1 MKTLFQLSESTKADQ
16 HHVTAF
22 TRMNPPTTGHM
33 QLIDKV
39 HAVAKDHSADHSVVV
54 SHSQDPKKNPLS
66 SDQKKKHLKRFSS
79 ETNVVASSKEHPTIL
94 HHLSS
99 LHKAGVTHAHIVAGS
114 DRHDEMSKLTNAY
127 NGKKA
132 GHGYYKFKKIT
143 IHSAGE
149 RDPDAEGTS
158 GVSATKQRE
167 HAASGNF
174 KEFRKGVPSHVS
186 DSHTKDLMND
196 VRNGQKTKKNEGLE
210 MESLDNLFEKFMIE
224 DSESFSD
231 AELWNVVD
239 QTSFSD
245 LDPNENDSDFI
256 ETLVGESI
264 EEDLDESRV
273 LSILQRQR
281 AKMKFKQRQPRMKRM
296 RELKRKR
303 MATPQ
308 RLTYRARTSALMML
322 RKRIAGQKGLSY
334 HKLPPSQRYA
344 IDKAVQARYGKNLDK
359 LVGTLSKRTLPM
371 IRKKEMTR
379 LAKARG
385 QNVTMPAQSK
395 SLYQSYDVKED
406 PDYIST
412 NNDHLLTP
420 KVNMLLRL
428 GLVDQ
433 DEIEKYRRA
442 LKIGE
447 KALSSPE
454 LRSKILSML
463 DKILKMATDDPQT
476 FARIR
481 AMVVLKK
488 NPQNEEKNISKD
500 PLENDPL
507 EVDPLKINKMD
518 PTPEEGH
525 LTLRKKMIRQHE
537 SKTFAS
543 LREKMKDQYDPLAE
557 DKIAESLY
565 NKSVKYNVSID
576 AVVEVYE
583 DALKDSGNESVAFD
597 AVNSFLA
604 NQQEAVNEKDSVVM
618 DIPLLIRV
626 LELAR
631 EDLKSDMDLHKVVEK
646 LINIR
651 NKGILTMDDYD
662 YIAHIKEQVEQMDEV
677 QRSADVNRVKVRLPD
692 GRIVWRNDRRETGVQ
707 DEEVEQ
713 MDEAPLRAVSA
724 LVGYPKLNRKIATKG
739 TPGSED
745 ERNKAAAGLR
755 KDRSGLG
762 RRAYTGDQHY
772 DVRRE
777 EVDQIDEKH
786 LVNVT
791 ISDPNHTMVSKRK
804 ETMQRRASVTAKD
817 REHAIDTAIN
827 HYKKQ
832 GYKVHDH
839 QYVEKDFENTSPAPK
854 VSKTSLLQDVKEE
867 QIDEVASH
875 SELAALAHKAYIAAT
890 SQGNGVMANHYLQR
904 HKKHKAL
911 ASKENK
917 QGMKEDVDADSI
929 FEIEMYVPEIHEAR
943 GDHLLTIQG
952 GRGKGRKFMHKD
964 TSVDDHLSAMEFH
977 LKGYHVAKKSKLEA
991 TKNHHAKMY
1000 HKHKDQIEALGGV
1013 GNHLKESNAHKILA
1027 KKIQQM
1033 AIRKKMTD
1041 DALARHNAEQ
1051 EKAEKEKKQGVAET
1065 NVSKYADLGATND
1078 TTHFIKN
1085 TTTGKI
1091 VSPHRGRQDAED
1103 ALDANMRD
1111 SDDEFKIV
1119 RARKKQ
1125 GVTEA
1130 KADPLG
1136 SWISHKEFTDP
1147 KIFKTREGAKAHAEK
1162 TGGTVNSSEGYHKLR
1177 KEKAVSEEGGAGEF
1191 GTPEL
1196 TKNYARETPGQCQ
1209 EILNMNT
1216 ADMGDVIKDFK
1227 KSDAPQFKG
1236 KSVEKR
1242 RQMAIAAK
1250 LSSQDKE

>member
-1 MKTLFQLSESTKADQ
+1 MKTLFQLSEATKADQ

-39 HAVAKDHSADHSVVV
+39 HAVAKDHGADHSVVV
-54 SHSQDPKKNPLS
+54 SHSQDAKKNPLS

-158 GVSATKQRE
+158 GISATKQRE

-196 VRNGQKTKKNEGLE
+196 VKNGQKTKKNEESE
-210 MESLDNLFEKFMIE
+210 MESLDNLFEEFMIE

-395 SLYQSYDVKED
+395 SLYQSYDVRED
-406 PDYIST
+406 SDYIST

-476 FARIR
+476 FARMR

-543 LREKMKDQYDPLAE
+543 LREKIKDQYDPLAE

-583 DALKDSGNESVAFD
+583 DALKDSGNENVAFD

-604 NQQEAVNEKDSVVM
+604 NRELDEVQRAADMKRIKVRLPDGRTVYRNERREDSVQDEEVEQMEEAVDKKDSVVM

-662 YIAHIKEQVEQMDEV
+662 YIAHIKEQVELMDE
-677 QRSADVNRVKVRLPD
+677 SHFKIGDKVKFKTSGMKGEVVKLDKED
-692 GRIVWRNDRRETGVQ
+692 G
-707 DEEVEQ
+707 
-713 MDEAPLRAVSA
+713 A
-724 LVGYPKLNRKIATKG
+724 
-739 TPGSED
+739 ED
-745 ERNKAAAGLR
+745 EKYYTIKGEDGKMR
-755 KDRSGLG
+755 KMAPKDMIKE
-762 RRAYTGDQHY
+762 T
-772 DVRRE
+772 E
-777 EVDQIDEKH
+777 QIDEKH

-817 REHAIDTAIN
+817 REHAIDIAIR

-839 QYVEKDFENTSPAPK
+839 QYV
-854 VSKTSLLQDVKEE
+854 KEE
-867 QIDEVASH
+867 
-875 SELAALAHKAYIAAT
+875 
-890 SQGNGVMANHYLQR
+890 
-904 HKKHKAL
+904 
-911 ASKENK
+911 
-917 QGMKEDVDADSI
+917 VDADSI
-929 FEIEMYVPEIHEAR
+929 FEIEMYVSEIHEAR
-943 GDHLLTIQG
+943 GDHLLTIEG

-964 TSVDDHLSAMEFH
+964 TSTDDHLSAMEFH
-977 LKGYHVAKKSKLEA
+977 LKAYHVAKKSKLEA

-1051 EKAEKEKKQGVAET
+1051 EKAEKEKKQGVTEAST
-1065 NVSKYADLGATND
+1065 PYWKKLS
-1078 TTHFIKN
+1078 FIK
-1085 TTTGKI
+1085 KM
-1091 VSPHRGRQDAED
+1091 SQMAKQERRE
-1103 ALDANMRD
+1103 R
-1111 SDDEFKIV
+1111 E
-1119 RARKKQ
+1119 KK
-1125 GVTEA
+1125 E
-1130 KADPLG
+1130 
-1136 SWISHKEFTDP
+1136 
-1147 KIFKTREGAKAHAEK
+1147 AEK
-1162 TGGTVNSSEGYHKLR
+1162 KPVK
-1177 KEKAVSEEGGAGEF
+1177 EEGGAGEF

-1196 TKNYARETPGQCQ
+1196 TKKYAKNTPGQCQ

>member
-1 MKTLFQLSESTKADQ
+1 MKTLFQLSEATKADQ

-39 HAVAKDHSADHSVVV
+39 HAVAKEHGADHSVVV

-66 SDQKKKHLKRFSS
+66 SDQKKKHLKRFSP
-79 ETNVVASSKEHPTIL
+79 ETNVIASSKEHPTVL
-94 HHLSS
+94 HHLAE
-99 LHKAGVTHAHIVAGS
+99 LHKAGVTHLHLVAGS
-114 DRHDEMSKLTNAY
+114 DRHDEMHKLTNAY
-127 NGKKA
+127 NGKKS
-132 GHGYYKFKKIT
+132 GHGYYKFKKIS

-186 DSHTKDLMND
+186 DEHTKDLMND
-196 VRNGQKTKKNEGLE
+196 VKNGQKTKKNEESE
-210 MESLDNLFEKFMIE
+210 MESLDNLFEEFMIE

-231 AELWNVVD
+231 ADLWNVVD

-344 IDKAVQARYGKNLDK
+344 IDKAVHARYGKNLDK

-371 IRKKEMTR
+371 IRKKEMAR

-385 QNVTMPAQSK
+385 QKTSSIIGQQVMT
-395 SLYQSYDVKED
+395 QSYDVRED
-406 PDYIST
+406 SDYIST
-412 NNDHLLTP
+412 NKDHLLTP

-433 DEIEKYRRA
+433 DEIERYRRA

-454 LRSKILSML
+454 LRGKILSML
-463 DKILKMATDDPQT
+463 DKTLKLATDDPET

-481 AMVVLKK
+481 AMVVLKR
-488 NPQNEEKNISKD
+488 NSQNEQNSLEVNPLEID
-500 PLENDPL
+500 PLEID
-507 EVDPLKINKMD
+507 KMD
-518 PTPEEGH
+518 PTPDEGHSRH

-543 LREKMKDQYDPLAE
+543 LREKIKGQYDPLAE

-576 AVVEVYE
+576 TVVEVYE
-583 DALKDSGNESVAFD
+583 DALRDSGNENVAFD

-604 NQQEAVNEKDSVVM
+604 N
-618 DIPLLIRV
+618 R
-626 LELAR
+626 EL
-631 EDLKSDMDLHKVVEK
+631 
-646 LINIR
+646 
-651 NKGILTMDDYD
+651 
-662 YIAHIKEQVEQMDEV
+662 DEV

-692 GRIVWRNDRRETGVQ
+692 GRTVWRNDRREVSVQ
-707 DEEVEQ
+707 DEEVVESHFKIGDKIKFKTSG
-713 MDEAPLRAVSA
+713 MKGEV
-724 LVGYPKLNRKIATKG
+724 VKLDKEDGA
-739 TPGSED
+739 ED
-745 ERNKAAAGLR
+745 EKYYTIKGEDGKMQKMAP
-755 KDRSGLG
+755 KDMIKE
-762 RRAYTGDQHY
+762 T
-772 DVRRE
+772 E
-777 EVDQIDEKH
+777 QIDEKH

-817 REHAIDTAIN
+817 REHAIDIAIN

-839 QYVEKDFENTSPAPK
+839 QYIEKKEKDFENTSPAPK
-854 VSKTSLLQDVKEE
+854 VSKTSLYRDVKEE
-867 QIDEVASH
+867 
-875 SELAALAHKAYIAAT
+875 
-890 SQGNGVMANHYLQR
+890 
-904 HKKHKAL
+904 
-911 ASKENK
+911 
-917 QGMKEDVDADSI
+917 VDADSI

-952 GRGKGRKFMHKD
+952 GRGKGRKFAHKD
-964 TSVDDHLSAMEFH
+964 TSTDDHLSAMEFH
-977 LKGYHVAKKSKLEA
+977 LKGYHDSKKSKLEA

-1013 GNHLKESNAHKILA
+1013 GNHLKESRGHKILA
-1027 KKIQQM
+1027 QKIQQI
-1033 AIRKKMTD
+1033 AVRKRI
-1041 DALARHNAEQ
+1041 DADTLARHNAEQ
-1051 EKAEKEKKQGVAET
+1051 EKAEKEKKQGVAEGFPHDVDHMPGKTVKHQNT
-1065 NVSKYADLGATND
+1065 NCTTCHGRKSMYKLGSKLFADNKPGAEKVKCPTC
-1078 TTHFIKN
+1078 KG
-1085 TTTGKI
+1085 TG
-1091 VSPHRGRQDAED
+1091 D
-1103 ALDANMRD
+1103 
-1111 SDDEFKIV
+1111 
-1119 RARKKQ
+1119 KQ

-1177 KEKAVSEEGGAGEF
+1177 KEKKQGVTEASTPYWKKLSFIKKMSQMAKQERREREKKEAEKKPVKEEGGAGEF

-1196 TKNYARETPGQCQ
+1196 TKKYAKDTPGQCQ

-1216 ADMGDVIKDFK
+1216 SDMGDVIKDFK

-1236 KSVEKR
+1236 KSIEKR

-1250 LSSQDKE
+1250 LSSQDKEQ

>member
-1 MKTLFQLSESTKADQ
+1 MKTLSQLSEETKSDQ

-39 HAVAKDHSADHSVVV
+39 HAVAKEHGADHSVVV
-54 SHSQDPKKNPLS
+54 SHSQDAKKNPLS

-132 GHGYYKFKKIT
+132 GHGYYKFKKIS

-158 GVSATKQRE
+158 GISATKQRE
-167 HAASGNF
+167 HASAGNF
-174 KEFRKGVPSHVS
+174 KEFRKGVPDHVS
-186 DSHTKDLMND
+186 DAHAKDLMND
-196 VRNGQKTKKNEGLE
+196 VKNGQKTKKNEGLE
-210 MESLDNLFEKFMIE
+210 IESLDNLFEEFMIE
-224 DSESFSD
+224 DSQSFSD
-231 AELWNVVD
+231 AELWNVINGMH
-239 QTSFSD
+239 SHE
-245 LDPNENDSDFI
+245 LDPNENDVEFVDI
-256 ETLVGESI
+256 LMGESY
-264 EEDLDESRV
+264 EEEIDESRV
-273 LSILQRQR
+273 LSIAQRQR
-281 AKMKFKQRQPRMKRM
+281 VRMKFKSRQPRLKRM
-296 RELKRKR
+296 REIKRKR

-308 RLTYRARTSALMML
+308 RLQYRARTSALMML
-322 RKRIAGQKGLSY
+322 RKRIAGAKGLAY
-334 HKLPPSQRYA
+334 HKLSPSQRYT
-344 IDKAVQARYGKNLDK
+344 IDKAVQQRFGKNLDK
-359 LVGTLSKRTLPM
+359 LVGTISKRTLPM
-371 IRKKEMTR
+371 IRKKEMAR

-385 QNVTMPAQSK
+385 QKTSSIIGPQTMT
-395 SLYQSYDVKED
+395 QSYDVSEA

-463 DKILKMATDDPQT
+463 DRILKMATDDPQT

-488 NPQNEEKNISKD
+488 NSQNEQNSLEVNPLEID
-500 PLENDPL
+500 PLQID
-507 EVDPLKINKMD
+507 KMD
-518 PTPEEGH
+518 PTPDEDHSHH
-525 LTLRKKMIRQHE
+525 LTLRKKMVRQHE
-537 SKTFAS
+537 AVDPATAAQKAQNIQKAAALRRQKIQQSQKQKAFAEKQR
-543 LREKMKDQYDPLAE
+543 REKEQFNASTGKPQKKFSSAKTKTSGVSARGGIAAAAAFGGDKEMTAAVGNALYKGYKKLTSEYDPLAE
-557 DKIAESLY
+557 DKIVESLY
-565 NKSVKYNVSID
+565 KKSMKYNISID
-576 AVVEVYE
+576 TVVEVYE
-583 DALKDSGNESVAFD
+583 AALKDSGNENVAFD

-604 NQQEAVNEKDSVVM
+604 N
-618 DIPLLIRV
+618 
-626 LELAR
+626 LEL
-631 EDLKSDMDLHKVVEK
+631 
-646 LINIR
+646 
-651 NKGILTMDDYD
+651 
-662 YIAHIKEQVEQMDEV
+662 
-677 QRSADVNRVKVRLPD
+677 
-692 GRIVWRNDRRETGVQ
+692 
-707 DEEVEQ
+707 
-713 MDEAPLRAVSA
+713 DEAPLRAVSA
-724 LVGYPKLNRKIATKG
+724 LVGYPKLNRKIASKG

-777 EVDQIDEKH
+777 EVDKKDSVMIKETEQIDEKH

-804 ETMQRRASVTAKD
+804 ETIQRRASVTAKD
-817 REHAIDTAIN
+817 REHAIDIAIN

-839 QYVEKDFENTSPAPK
+839 QYIEKKEKDFENTSPAPK
-854 VSKTSLLQDVKEE
+854 VSKTSLYRDVKEE
-867 QIDEVASH
+867 
-875 SELAALAHKAYIAAT
+875 
-890 SQGNGVMANHYLQR
+890 
-904 HKKHKAL
+904 
-911 ASKENK
+911 
-917 QGMKEDVDADSI
+917 VDADSI

-952 GRGKGRKFMHKD
+952 GRGKGRKFAHKD

-977 LKGYHVAKKSKLEA
+977 LKGYHDSKKSKLEA

-1013 GNHLKESNAHKILA
+1013 GNHLKESRGHKILA
-1027 KKIQQM
+1027 QKIQQI
-1033 AIRKKMTD
+1033 AVRKRID
-1041 DALARHNAEQ
+1041 ADALARHNAEQ
-1051 EKAEKEKKQGVAET
+1051 EKAEKE
-1065 NVSKYADLGATND
+1065 
-1078 TTHFIKN
+1078 
-1085 TTTGKI
+1085 
-1091 VSPHRGRQDAED
+1091 
-1103 ALDANMRD
+1103 
-1111 SDDEFKIV
+1111 
-1119 RARKKQ
+1119 KKQ

-1136 SWISHKEFTDP
+1136 SWISHKEFTNP
-1147 KIFKTREGAKAHAEK
+1147 KIFKTREGAKAHAAK

-1196 TKNYARETPGQCQ
+1196 TKKYAKDTPGQCQ

-1216 ADMGDVIKDFK
+1216 SDMGDVIKDFK

-1236 KSVEKR
+1236 KSIEKR

>member
-1 MKTLFQLSESTKADQ
+1 MKTLFQLSEAVEK

-39 HAVAKDHSADHSVVV
+39 HSVAKDHSADHSVVV

-94 HHLSS
+94 HHLSA
-99 LHKAGVTHAHIVAGS
+99 LHKAGVTHPHIVAGS

-158 GVSATKQRE
+158 GISATKQRE

-174 KEFRKGVPSHVS
+174 KEFSKGVPDHVS
-186 DSHTKDLMND
+186 DAHAKDLMND
-196 VRNGQKTKKNEGLE
+196 VKNGQKTKKNEESE
-210 MESLDNLFEKFMIE
+210 MESLDNLFEQFMIE
-224 DSESFSD
+224 DSQSFSD
-231 AELWNVVD
+231 EEIWNVV
-239 QTSFSD
+239 SGMHSHE
-245 LDPNENDSDFI
+245 LDPNENDVEFI
-256 ETLVGESI
+256 DILMGESY
-264 EEDLDESRV
+264 EEDIDESRV
-273 LSILQRQR
+273 LSIAQRQR
-281 AKMKFKQRQPRMKRM
+281 ARMKFKSRQPRLKRM
-296 RELKRKR
+296 REIKRKR

-308 RLTYRARTSALMML
+308 RLQYRARTSALMML
-322 RKRIAGQKGLSY
+322 RKRIAGAKGLAY
-334 HKLPPSQRYA
+334 HTLSPSQRYT
-344 IDKAVQARYGKNLDK
+344 IDKAVQQRFGKNLDK
-359 LVGTLSKRTLPM
+359 LVGTISKRTLPM
-371 IRKKEMTR
+371 IRKKEMAR

-385 QNVTMPAQSK
+385 QKTSSIIGPQTMT
-395 SLYQSYDVKED
+395 QSYDVSEA

-433 DEIEKYRRA
+433 DEIERYRRA

-463 DKILKMATDDPQT
+463 DKTLKLATDDPQT

-481 AMVVLKK
+481 AMVVLRK
-488 NPQNEEKNISKD
+488 NSQNEQNSLEVNPLEMD
-500 PLENDPL
+500 PLQID
-507 EVDPLKINKMD
+507 KMD
-518 PTPEEGH
+518 ATPDQGHSQH

-537 SKTFAS
+537 AVNPAAAAQKAQNAQKTAALRQQKIQRS
-543 LREKMKDQYDPLAE
+543 LKQKAFTEKQRREKEQFNASTGKPQKKFSSMRTKTSTKSSGVSALRGIAAAAAFGGDKEMVGAVGNALYRGYKKLTSEYDPLAE
-557 DKIAESLY
+557 DKIVESLY
-565 NKSVKYNVSID
+565 KKSMKYNVSID
-576 AVVEVYE
+576 TVVEVYE
-583 DALKDSGNESVAFD
+583 AALKDSGNENVAFD

-604 NQQEAVNEKDSVVM
+604 N
-618 DIPLLIRV
+618 R
-626 LELAR
+626 EL
-631 EDLKSDMDLHKVVEK
+631 
-646 LINIR
+646 
-651 NKGILTMDDYD
+651 
-662 YIAHIKEQVEQMDEV
+662 DEV

-692 GRIVWRNDRRETGVQ
+692 GRTVWRNDRRETGVQ
-707 DEEVEQ
+707 DEEVAESHFKIGDKIEFKTSGMKGEVVKLDKEDGAAGEKYYTIKGEDGKMRKMAPQ
-713 MDEAPLRAVSA
+713 DMMKEAAMRTVTA
-724 LVGYPKLNRKIATKG
+724 LNNNPKMYKFISPKG
-739 TPGSED
+739 TPDSEP

-755 KDRSGLG
+755 KDR
-762 RRAYTGDQHY
+762 RRAPTGTQHY

-777 EVDQIDEKH
+777 EVD
-786 LVNVT
+786 T
-791 ISDPNHTMVSKRK
+791 
-804 ETMQRRASVTAKD
+804 
-817 REHAIDTAIN
+817 
-827 HYKKQ
+827 
-832 GYKVHDH
+832 
-839 QYVEKDFENTSPAPK
+839 
-854 VSKTSLLQDVKEE
+854 
-867 QIDEVASH
+867 
-875 SELAALAHKAYIAAT
+875 
-890 SQGNGVMANHYLQR
+890 
-904 HKKHKAL
+904 
-911 ASKENK
+911 
-917 QGMKEDVDADSI
+917 DSI

-964 TSVDDHLSAMEFH
+964 TSTDDHLSAMEFH
-977 LKGYHVAKKSKLEA
+977 LKAYHDSKKSKLEA

-1000 HKHKDQIEALGGV
+1000 HKHKDQYEALGEK

-1027 KKIQQM
+1027 QKIQQM
-1033 AIRKKMTD
+1033 ANRKKMTD

-1051 EKAEKEKKQGVAET
+1051 EKAEKEKKQGVTEAST
-1065 NVSKYADLGATND
+1065 PYWKKLS
-1078 TTHFIKN
+1078 FIK
-1085 TTTGKI
+1085 KM
-1091 VSPHRGRQDAED
+1091 SQMAKQERRE
-1103 ALDANMRD
+1103 R
-1111 SDDEFKIV
+1111 E
-1119 RARKKQ
+1119 KK
-1125 GVTEA
+1125 E
-1130 KADPLG
+1130 
-1136 SWISHKEFTDP
+1136 
-1147 KIFKTREGAKAHAEK
+1147 AEK
-1162 TGGTVNSSEGYHKLR
+1162 KPV
-1177 KEKAVSEEGGAGEF
+1177 KEDGGAGEF

-1196 TKNYARETPGQCQ
+1196 TKKYAKDTPGQCQ

-1236 KSVEKR
+1236 KSIEKR

>member
-1 MKTLFQLSESTKADQ
+1 MKTLFQLSEAVEK

-39 HAVAKDHSADHSVVV
+39 HSVAKDHSAGHSVVV

-114 DRHDEMSKLTNAY
+114 DRHEEFHKLINKY
-127 NGKKA
+127 NGKEA

-143 IHSAGE
+143 IHSSGE

-186 DSHTKDLMND
+186 DEHTKDLMND
-196 VRNGQKTKKNEGLE
+196 VKNGQKTKKNEELE
-210 MESLDNLFEKFMIE
+210 MESLDNLFEEFMIE

-344 IDKAVQARYGKNLDK
+344 IDKAVHARYGKNLDK

-371 IRKKEMTR
+371 IRKKEMAR

-412 NNDHLLTP
+412 NKDHLLTP

-433 DEIEKYRRA
+433 DEIERYRRA

-454 LRSKILSML
+454 LRGKILSML
-463 DKILKMATDDPQT
+463 DKTLKLATDDPQT

-488 NPQNEEKNISKD
+488 NAQNEQNSLEVNPLEID
-500 PLENDPL
+500 PLEID
-507 EVDPLKINKMD
+507 KMD
-518 PTPEEGH
+518 PTPDEGHSHH

-543 LREKMKDQYDPLAE
+543 LREKIKGQYDPLAE
-557 DKIAESLY
+557 DKIVESLY
-565 NKSVKYNVSID
+565 KKSMKYNISID
-576 AVVEVYE
+576 TVVEVYE
-583 DALKDSGNESVAFD
+583 AALKDSGNENVAFD

-604 NQQEAVNEKDSVVM
+604 N
-618 DIPLLIRV
+618 
-626 LELAR
+626 LELDESHFKTGDKVKCKTSGMR
-631 EDLKSDMDLHKVVEK
+631 GEVVKLDKEDGAEDEKYYTIKGEDGKMRKMAPKDM
-646 LINIR
+646 
-651 NKGILTMDDYD
+651 
-662 YIAHIKEQVEQMDEV
+662 IKETE
-677 QRSADVNRVKVRLPD
+677 
-692 GRIVWRNDRRETGVQ
+692 
-707 DEEVEQ
+707 
-713 MDEAPLRAVSA
+713 
-724 LVGYPKLNRKIATKG
+724 
-739 TPGSED
+739 
-745 ERNKAAAGLR
+745 
-755 KDRSGLG
+755 
-762 RRAYTGDQHY
+762 
-772 DVRRE
+772 
-777 EVDQIDEKH
+777 QIDEKH

-804 ETMQRRASVTAKD
+804 ETIQRRASVTAKD

-854 VSKTSLLQDVKEE
+854 VSKTSLYRDVKEE
-867 QIDEVASH
+867 VEQMDEAPLRAVS
-875 SELAALAHKAYIAAT
+875 ALVGYPKLNRKI
-890 SQGNGVMANHYLQR
+890 
-904 HKKHKAL
+904 
-911 ASKENK
+911 ASKGTPGSEDERNK
-917 QGMKEDVDADSI
+917 AAAGLRKDRSGLGRRAYTGDQHYDVRREEVDADSI
-929 FEIEMYVPEIHEAR
+929 FEIEMYVPEIQEAR

-952 GRGKGRKFMHKD
+952 GRGKGRKFAHKD

-977 LKGYHVAKKSKLEA
+977 LKGYHDSKKSKLEA

-1013 GNHLKESNAHKILA
+1013 GNHLKESRGHKILA
-1027 KKIQQM
+1027 QKIQQI
-1033 AIRKKMTD
+1033 AIRKKIA
-1041 DALARHNAEQ
+1041 DAAIARHNAEQ
-1051 EKAEKEKKQGVAET
+1051 EKAEKEKKQGVAEAS
-1065 NVSKYADLGATND
+1065 NDYFKRRQRERDLDSGKPVKPEPKNPQND
-1078 TTHFIKN
+1078 YFA
-1085 TTTGKI
+1085 
-1091 VSPHRGRQDAED
+1091 R
-1103 ALDANMRD
+1103 
-1111 SDDEFKIV
+1111 
-1119 RARKKQ
+1119 RKK
-1125 GVTEA
+1125 
-1130 KADPLG
+1130 
-1136 SWISHKEFTDP
+1136 
-1147 KIFKTREGAKAHAEK
+1147 EK
-1162 TGGTVNSSEGYHKLR
+1162 K
-1177 KEKAVSEEGGAGEF
+1177 KAVSEEGGAGEF
-1191 GTPEL
+1191 GTAEL
-1196 TKNYARETPGQCQ
+1196 TKNYARVTPGQCQ

>member
-1 MKTLFQLSESTKADQ
+1 MKTLFQLSEAVEK

-39 HAVAKDHSADHSVVV
+39 HSVAKENSADHSVVV

-66 SDQKKKHLKRFSS
+66 SDQKKKHLKRFSP

-158 GVSATKQRE
+158 GISATKQRE

-186 DSHTKDLMND
+186 DEHTKDLMND
-196 VRNGQKTKKNEGLE
+196 VKNGQKTKKNEESE
-210 MESLDNLFEKFMIE
+210 MQSLDNLFEEFMIE
-224 DSESFSD
+224 DSQSFSD
-231 AELWNVVD
+231 EEIWNVV
-239 QTSFSD
+239 SGMHSHE
-245 LDPNENDSDFI
+245 LDPNENDVEFVDI
-256 ETLVGESI
+256 LMGESY
-264 EEDLDESRV
+264 EEDIDESRV
-273 LSILQRQR
+273 LSIAQRQR
-281 AKMKFKQRQPRMKRM
+281 AKMKFKSRQPRLKRM
-296 RELKRKR
+296 REIKRKR

-308 RLTYRARTSALMML
+308 RLQYRARTSALMML
-322 RKRIAGQKGLSY
+322 RKRIAGAKGLAY
-334 HKLPPSQRYA
+334 HTLSPSQRYS
-344 IDKAVQARYGKNLDK
+344 IDKAVQQRFGKNLDK
-359 LVGTLSKRTLPM
+359 LVGTISKRTLPM
-371 IRKKEMTR
+371 IRKKEMAR

-385 QNVTMPAQSK
+385 QKTSSIIGPQTMT
-395 SLYQSYDVKED
+395 QSYDVSEA

-433 DEIEKYRRA
+433 DEIERYRRA

-454 LRSKILSML
+454 LRGKILSML
-463 DKILKMATDDPQT
+463 DKTLKLATDDPQT

-488 NPQNEEKNISKD
+488 NSQNEQNSLEVN
-500 PLENDPL
+500 PLEI
-507 EVDPLKINKMD
+507 DPLKIDKTD
-518 PTPEEGH
+518 PTPDEGH
-525 LTLRKKMIRQHE
+525 SNHLNLRKKMVRQHE
-537 SKTFAS
+537 AVNPAAAAQKAQKTQKAAALRQQRIQQSQKQKAFTEKQR
-543 LREKMKDQYDPLAE
+543 REKEQFNASSGKPQKKFSSMKTKTSGVSSLGGIAAAAAFGGDKEMTAAVGNAVHKGYGWLKKKLTSEYDPLAE
-557 DKIAESLY
+557 DKIVESLY
-565 NKSVKYNVSID
+565 KKSMKYNISID
-576 AVVEVYE
+576 TVVEVYE
-583 DALKDSGNESVAFD
+583 AALKDSGNENVAFD

-604 NQQEAVNEKDSVVM
+604 NQQEAVDKKDSVMM

-631 EDLKSDMDLHKVVEK
+631 EDLKTDMDLHKVVEK
-646 LINIR
+646 LINMR
-651 NKGILTMDDYD
+651 TKGILTMDDYD
-662 YIAHIKEQVEQMDEV
+662 YIAHIKEQVERMDELSV
-677 QRSADVNRVKVRLPD
+677 HKMLRYTDASNKNREVLNKKWDTGTATEREKNKVLSHEKGAD
-692 GRIVWRNDRRETGVQ
+692 
-707 DEEVEQ
+707 
-713 MDEAPLRAVSA
+713 
-724 LVGYPKLNRKIATKG
+724 
-739 TPGSED
+739 
-745 ERNKAAAGLR
+745 
-755 KDRSGLG
+755 
-762 RRAYTGDQHY
+762 
-772 DVRRE
+772 
-777 EVDQIDEKH
+777 
-786 LVNVT
+786 
-791 ISDPNHTMVSKRK
+791 
-804 ETMQRRASVTAKD
+804 RASTRIKAKTGKYPNEIGKLS
-817 REHAIDTAIN
+817 RMKYAIT
-827 HYKKQ
+827 
-832 GYKVHDH
+832 
-839 QYVEKDFENTSPAPK
+839 
-854 VSKTSLLQDVKEE
+854 
-867 QIDEVASH
+867 
-875 SELAALAHKAYIAAT
+875 
-890 SQGNGVMANHYLQR
+890 
-904 HKKHKAL
+904 
-911 ASKENK
+911 
-917 QGMKEDVDADSI
+917 KEDVDADSI

-977 LKGYHVAKKSKLEA
+977 LKGYHAAKKDKLDA
-991 TKNHHAKMY
+991 TKNHHAKLY

-1027 KKIQQM
+1027 QKIQQM
-1033 AIRKKMTD
+1033 ANRKKMTD

-1051 EKAEKEKKQGVAET
+1051 KKAEKEK
-1065 NVSKYADLGATND
+1065 S
-1078 TTHFIKN
+1078 
-1085 TTTGKI
+1085 
-1091 VSPHRGRQDAED
+1091 
-1103 ALDANMRD
+1103 
-1111 SDDEFKIV
+1111 
-1119 RARKKQ
+1119 
-1125 GVTEA
+1125 
-1130 KADPLG
+1130 
-1136 SWISHKEFTDP
+1136 
-1147 KIFKTREGAKAHAEK
+1147 
-1162 TGGTVNSSEGYHKLR
+1162 
-1177 KEKAVSEEGGAGEF
+1177 VSEEGGAGEF
-1191 GTPEL
+1191 GTSEL
-1196 TKNYARETPGQCQ
+1196 TKKYAKDTPGQCQ

>member
-1 MKTLFQLSESTKADQ
+1 MKTLFQLSEATKADQ

-39 HAVAKDHSADHSVVV
+39 HSVAKEHGADHSVVV
-54 SHSQDPKKNPLS
+54 SHSHDAKKNPLS

-114 DRHDEMSKLTNAY
+114 DRHDEMHKLTNAY

-149 RDPDAEGTS
+149 RDPDAEDTS

-186 DSHTKDLMND
+186 DEHTKDLMND
-196 VRNGQKTKKNEGLE
+196 VKNGQKTKKNEESE
-210 MESLDNLFEKFMIE
+210 MESLDNLFEEFMIE

-322 RKRIAGQKGLSY
+322 RKRIAGQKGLTY

-344 IDKAVQARYGKNLDK
+344 IDKAVHARYGKNLDK

-371 IRKKEMTR
+371 IRKKEMAR

-385 QNVTMPAQSK
+385 QKTSSIIGQQVMT
-395 SLYQSYDVKED
+395 QSYDVRED
-406 PDYIST
+406 SDYIST
-412 NNDHLLTP
+412 NKDHLLTP

-433 DEIEKYRRA
+433 DEIERYRRA

-454 LRSKILSML
+454 LRGKILSML
-463 DKILKMATDDPQT
+463 DKTLKLATDDPQT

-481 AMVVLKK
+481 AMVVLKR
-488 NPQNEEKNISKD
+488 NSQNEQNSLEVNPLEID
-500 PLENDPL
+500 PLEID
-507 EVDPLKINKMD
+507 KMD
-518 PTPEEGH
+518 PTPDEDHSHH
-525 LTLRKKMIRQHE
+525 LTLRKKIIRQHE

-543 LREKMKDQYDPLAE
+543 LREKPKDQYDPLAE

-576 AVVEVYE
+576 TVVEVYE
-583 DALKDSGNESVAFD
+583 AALKDSGNENVAFD

-604 NQQEAVNEKDSVVM
+604 N
-618 DIPLLIRV
+618 R
-626 LELAR
+626 EL
-631 EDLKSDMDLHKVVEK
+631 
-646 LINIR
+646 
-651 NKGILTMDDYD
+651 
-662 YIAHIKEQVEQMDEV
+662 DE
-677 QRSADVNRVKVRLPD
+677 
-692 GRIVWRNDRRETGVQ
+692 
-707 DEEVEQ
+707 
-713 MDEAPLRAVSA
+713 
-724 LVGYPKLNRKIATKG
+724 
-739 TPGSED
+739 
-745 ERNKAAAGLR
+745 
-755 KDRSGLG
+755 
-762 RRAYTGDQHY
+762 
-772 DVRRE
+772 VRRE
-777 EVDQIDEKH
+777 DID
-786 LVNVT
+786 
-791 ISDPNHTMVSKRK
+791 
-804 ETMQRRASVTAKD
+804 
-817 REHAIDTAIN
+817 
-827 HYKKQ
+827 
-832 GYKVHDH
+832 
-839 QYVEKDFENTSPAPK
+839 
-854 VSKTSLLQDVKEE
+854 
-867 QIDEVASH
+867 
-875 SELAALAHKAYIAAT
+875 
-890 SQGNGVMANHYLQR
+890 AN
-904 HKKHKAL
+904 
-911 ASKENK
+911 
-917 QGMKEDVDADSI
+917 SI

-952 GRGKGRKFMHKD
+952 GRGKGRKFAHKD

-977 LKGYHVAKKSKLEA
+977 LKGYHDSKKSKLEA

-1013 GNHLKESNAHKILA
+1013 GNHLKESRGHKILA
-1027 KKIQQM
+1027 QKIQQI

-1041 DALARHNAEQ
+1041 DALARHNAEK
-1051 EKAEKEKKQGVAET
+1051 EKAEKEKKQGVVEGFPYD
-1065 NVSKYADLGATND
+1065 VDHMPGATKKHVNTNC
-1078 TTHFIKN
+1078 TTCHGRKGMYKLDGKLFADNKVGAERVKCP
-1085 TTTGKI
+1085 TCKGTGDKQGVEEASDRMQRYGQQI
-1091 VSPHRGRQDAED
+1091 LKRARAARDAE
-1103 ALDANMRD
+1103 ANKEKPQTSTDTSSTSTRD
-1111 SDDEFKIV
+1111 LLQQL
-1119 RARKKQ
+1119 RRPNTKKKRVSEEGGA

-1177 KEKAVSEEGGAGEF
+1177 KEKKQGVTEASTPYWKKLSFIKKMSQMAKQERREREKKEAEKKPVKEEGGAGEF

-1196 TKNYARETPGQCQ
+1196 TKKYAKDTPGQCQ

-1216 ADMGDVIKDFK
+1216 SDMGDVIKDFK

-1236 KSVEKR
+1236 KSIEKR

-1250 LSSQDKE
+1250 LSSQDKEQ

>member
-1 MKTLFQLSESTKADQ
+1 MKTLFQLSEATKADQ

-39 HAVAKDHSADHSVVV
+39 HAVAKDHGADHSVVV

-79 ETNVVASSKEHPTIL
+79 ETNVIASSKEHPTIL

-174 KEFRKGVPSHVS
+174 KEFRKGVPAHVS
-186 DSHTKDLMND
+186 DEHTKDLMND
-196 VRNGQKTKKNEGLE
+196 VKNGQKTKKNEESE
-210 MESLDNLFEKFMIE
+210 MESLDNLFEEFMIE
-224 DSESFSD
+224 DSQSFSD
-231 AELWNVVD
+231 EEMWNVVNGMH
-239 QTSFSD
+239 SHE
-245 LDPNENDSDFI
+245 LDPNENDVEFVDI
-256 ETLVGESI
+256 LMGESY
-264 EEDLDESRV
+264 EEDIDESRV
-273 LSILQRQR
+273 LSIAQRQR
-281 AKMKFKQRQPRMKRM
+281 AKMKFKSRQPRLKRM
-296 RELKRKR
+296 REIKRKR

-308 RLTYRARTSALMML
+308 RLQYRARTSALMML
-322 RKRIAGQKGLSY
+322 RKRIAGAKGLAY
-334 HKLPPSQRYA
+334 HTLSPSQRYT
-344 IDKAVQARYGKNLDK
+344 IDKAVQQRFGKNLDK
-359 LVGTLSKRTLPM
+359 LVGTISKRTLPM
-371 IRKKEMTR
+371 IRKKEMAR

-385 QNVTMPAQSK
+385 QKTSSIIGPQTMT
-395 SLYQSYDVKED
+395 QSYDVSEA

-433 DEIEKYRRA
+433 DEIERYRRA

-463 DKILKMATDDPQT
+463 DKTLKLATDDPQT

-481 AMVVLKK
+481 AMVVLRK
-488 NPQNEEKNISKD
+488 NSQNEQNSLEVNPLEID
-500 PLENDPL
+500 PLQID
-507 EVDPLKINKMD
+507 KTD
-518 PTPEEGH
+518 PTPDKGHSQH

-537 SKTFAS
+537 AVNPAVVAQKAQKAQKAS
-543 LREKMKDQYDPLAE
+543 ALRQQKIQRSLKQKAFTEKQRREKEQFNASTGKPQKKFSSMKTKTSGVSSLGGIAAAAAFGGDKEMTAAVGNAVHKGYGWLKKKLTSEYDPLAE
-557 DKIAESLY
+557 DKIVESLY
-565 NKSVKYNVSID
+565 KKSMKYNISID
-576 AVVEVYE
+576 TVVEVYE
-583 DALKDSGNESVAFD
+583 AALKHSGNENIAFD

-662 YIAHIKEQVEQMDEV
+662 YIAHIKEQVE
-677 QRSADVNRVKVRLPD
+677 
-692 GRIVWRNDRRETGVQ
+692 
-707 DEEVEQ
+707 
-713 MDEAPLRAVSA
+713 
-724 LVGYPKLNRKIATKG
+724 
-739 TPGSED
+739 
-745 ERNKAAAGLR
+745 
-755 KDRSGLG
+755 
-762 RRAYTGDQHY
+762 
-772 DVRRE
+772 
-777 EVDQIDEKH
+777 QIDEKH

-854 VSKTSLLQDVKEE
+854 VSKTSLLQDVKE
-867 QIDEVASH
+867 
-875 SELAALAHKAYIAAT
+875 
-890 SQGNGVMANHYLQR
+890 
-904 HKKHKAL
+904 
-911 ASKENK
+911 
-917 QGMKEDVDADSI
+917 DVDADSI

-977 LKGYHVAKKSKLEA
+977 LKGYHAAKKDKLDA

-1000 HKHKDQIEALGGV
+1000 HKHKDQIEALGEK

-1027 KKIQQM
+1027 QKIQQM
-1033 AIRKKMTD
+1033 ANRKKMTD

-1051 EKAEKEKKQGVAET
+1051 EKAEKEKKQGVAEASDRMQRYGQQILKRARAARDAEANKEKPQT
-1065 NVSKYADLGATND
+1065 STDTSSTSTRDLLQQLRRPNTKKKRVSEEGGA
-1078 TTHFIKN
+1078 
-1085 TTTGKI
+1085 GVAEKI
-1091 VSPHRGRQDAED
+1091 VEVKRFRTTYGFAGGAKEPRSAHAKE
-1103 ALDANMRD
+1103 
-1111 SDDEFKIV
+1111 V
-1119 RARKKQ
+1119 ARKNAEYLKTL
-1125 GVTEA
+1125 GHFEPNDDMVGTA
-1130 KADPLG
+1130 K
-1136 SWISHKEFTDP
+1136 
-1147 KIFKTREGAKAHAEK
+1147 KIKKPVK
-1162 TGGTVNSSEGYHKLR
+1162 
-1177 KEKAVSEEGGAGEF
+1177 EEGGAGEF

-1196 TKNYARETPGQCQ
+1196 TKNYAKDTPGQCQ

-1216 ADMGDVIKDFK
+1216 SDMGDVIKDFK

-1236 KSVEKR
+1236 KSIEKR

>member
-1 MKTLFQLSESTKADQ
+1 MKTLLQLSEAVEK

-39 HAVAKDHSADHSVVV
+39 HSVAKDHSAGHSVVV

-79 ETNVVASSKEHPTIL
+79 ETNVVSSSKEHPTIL

-158 GVSATKQRE
+158 GISATKQRE
-167 HAASGNF
+167 HASAGNF
-174 KEFRKGVPSHVS
+174 KEFRKGVPDHVS
-186 DSHTKDLMND
+186 DAHAKDLMND
-196 VRNGQKTKKNEGLE
+196 VKNGQKTKKNEESE
-210 MESLDNLFEKFMIE
+210 MESLDNLFEEFMIE
-224 DSESFSD
+224 DSQSFSD
-231 AELWNVVD
+231 EEIWNVINGMH
-239 QTSFSD
+239 SHE
-245 LDPNENDSDFI
+245 LDPNENDVEFVDI
-256 ETLVGESI
+256 LMGESY
-264 EEDLDESRV
+264 EEEIDESRV
-273 LSILQRQR
+273 LSIAQRQR
-281 AKMKFKQRQPRMKRM
+281 ARMKFKSRQPRLKRM
-296 RELKRKR
+296 REIKRKR

-308 RLTYRARTSALMML
+308 RLQYRARTSALMML
-322 RKRIAGQKGLSY
+322 RKRIAGAKGLAY
-334 HKLPPSQRYA
+334 HKLSPSQRYT
-344 IDKAVQARYGKNLDK
+344 IDKAVQQRFGKNLDK
-359 LVGTLSKRTLPM
+359 LVGTISKRTLPM
-371 IRKKEMTR
+371 IRKKEMAR

-385 QNVTMPAQSK
+385 QKTSSIIGPQTMT
-395 SLYQSYDVKED
+395 QSYDVSEA

-433 DEIEKYRRA
+433 DEIERYRRA

-454 LRSKILSML
+454 LRGKILSML
-463 DKILKMATDDPQT
+463 DKTLKLATDDPQT

-488 NPQNEEKNISKD
+488 NSQNEQNSLEVNPLEID
-500 PLENDPL
+500 PLQID
-507 EVDPLKINKMD
+507 KMD
-518 PTPEEGH
+518 PTPDEDHSHH
-525 LTLRKKMIRQHE
+525 LTLRKKMVRQHE
-537 SKTFAS
+537 AVDPATAAQKAQNIQKAAALRQQRIQQSQKQKAFAEKQRREKEQFNASSGKPKKTFSSMRTKTSTKPSGVSA
-543 LREKMKDQYDPLAE
+543 LRGIAAAAAFGGDKEMTAAVGNALYRGYKKLTAEYDPLAE
-557 DKIAESLY
+557 DKIVESLY
-565 NKSVKYNVSID
+565 KKSIKYNISVD
-576 AVVEVYE
+576 TVVEVYE
-583 DALKDSGNESVAFD
+583 AALRNSGNENVAFD

-604 NQQEAVNEKDSVVM
+604 N
-618 DIPLLIRV
+618 
-626 LELAR
+626 LEL
-631 EDLKSDMDLHKVVEK
+631 
-646 LINIR
+646 
-651 NKGILTMDDYD
+651 
-662 YIAHIKEQVEQMDEV
+662 DEV

-692 GRIVWRNDRRETGVQ
+692 GRIVWRNDRRATAVQ
-707 DEEVEQ
+707 DEMKEAVDKTDSVVMDIPLLIRVLELAREDLKSDVDLHKVIEKLIDIRNKGILTMADYDYISNIKEQVEQ
-713 MDEAPLRAVSA
+713 MD
-724 LVGYPKLNRKIATKG
+724 K
-739 TPGSED
+739 
-745 ERNKAAAGLR
+745 
-755 KDRSGLG
+755 
-762 RRAYTGDQHY
+762 
-772 DVRRE
+772 
-777 EVDQIDEKH
+777 KH

-827 HYKKQ
+827 HYKKR

-839 QYVEKDFENTSPAPK
+839 QYVE
-854 VSKTSLLQDVKEE
+854 
-867 QIDEVASH
+867 
-875 SELAALAHKAYIAAT
+875 
-890 SQGNGVMANHYLQR
+890 
-904 HKKHKAL
+904 
-911 ASKENK
+911 
-917 QGMKEDVDADSI
+917 EDVDADSV

-952 GRGKGRKFMHKD
+952 GRGKGRKFAHKD
-964 TSVDDHLSAMEFH
+964 TSTDDHLSAMEFH
-977 LKGYHVAKKSKLEA
+977 LKGYHDSKKSKLEA

-1027 KKIQQM
+1027 QKIQQM
-1033 AIRKKMTD
+1033 AVRKRMNA

-1051 EKAEKEKKQGVAET
+1051 EKAEKEKKQGVAE
-1065 NVSKYADLGATND
+1065 
-1078 TTHFIKN
+1078 
-1085 TTTGKI
+1085 
-1091 VSPHRGRQDAED
+1091 
-1103 ALDANMRD
+1103 
-1111 SDDEFKIV
+1111 
-1119 RARKKQ
+1119 
-1125 GVTEA
+1125 A

-1136 SWISHKEFTDP
+1136 SWISHKEFTNP
-1147 KIFKTREGAKAHAEK
+1147 KIFKTREGAKAHAAK

-1196 TKNYARETPGQCQ
+1196 TKKYAKDTPGQCQ

-1216 ADMGDVIKDFK
+1216 SDMGDVIKDFK

-1236 KSVEKR
+1236 KSIEKR

>member
-1 MKTLFQLSESTKADQ
+1 MKTLFQLSEATKADQ

-39 HAVAKDHSADHSVVV
+39 HSVAKEHGADHSVVV
-54 SHSQDPKKNPLS
+54 SHSQDAKKNPLS

-114 DRHDEMSKLTNAY
+114 DRHDEMHKLTNAY

-158 GVSATKQRE
+158 GISATKQRE

-210 MESLDNLFEKFMIE
+210 MESLDNLFEEFMIE

-322 RKRIAGQKGLSY
+322 RKRIAGQKGLAY

-379 LAKARG
+379 LAKARA
-385 QNVTMPAQSK
+385 QNITMPAQSK

-412 NNDHLLTP
+412 NKDHLLTP

-454 LRSKILSML
+454 LRSKIISML

-476 FARIR
+476 FARMR

-500 PLENDPL
+500 PLENDSL

-518 PTPEEGH
+518 ATPDEGP
-525 LTLRKKMIRQHE
+525 LTLRKKMVRQHE

-543 LREKMKDQYDPLAE
+543 LREKIKDQYDPLAE

-583 DALKDSGNESVAFD
+583 DALKDSGNENVAFD

-604 NQQEAVNEKDSVVM
+604 NRELDEVQRRADINRVKVRLPDGSIVWRNDRRVTSVQNEEAEQMEEAVDKKDSVVM

-631 EDLKSDMDLHKVVEK
+631 EDLKTDMDLHKVVEK

-677 QRSADVNRVKVRLPD
+677 QRRADVNRVKVRLPD
-692 GRIVWRNDRRETGVQ
+692 GSIVWRNDRRVIPVQ
-707 DEEVEQ
+707 NEE
-713 MDEAPLRAVSA
+713 
-724 LVGYPKLNRKIATKG
+724 
-739 TPGSED
+739 
-745 ERNKAAAGLR
+745 
-755 KDRSGLG
+755 
-762 RRAYTGDQHY
+762 
-772 DVRRE
+772 
-777 EVDQIDEKH
+777 
-786 LVNVT
+786 
-791 ISDPNHTMVSKRK
+791 
-804 ETMQRRASVTAKD
+804 
-817 REHAIDTAIN
+817 
-827 HYKKQ
+827 
-832 GYKVHDH
+832 
-839 QYVEKDFENTSPAPK
+839 
-854 VSKTSLLQDVKEE
+854 
-867 QIDEVASH
+867 
-875 SELAALAHKAYIAAT
+875 
-890 SQGNGVMANHYLQR
+890 
-904 HKKHKAL
+904 
-911 ASKENK
+911 
-917 QGMKEDVDADSI
+917 VDADSI

-977 LKGYHVAKKSKLEA
+977 LKGYHAAKKDKLDA

-1051 EKAEKEKKQGVAET
+1051 EKAEKEKKGVAEAS
-1065 NVSKYADLGATND
+1065 NRMQRYGQLI
-1078 TTHFIKN
+1078 IKRA
-1085 TTTGKI
+1085 KAA
-1091 VSPHRGRQDAED
+1091 RAAE
-1103 ALDANMRD
+1103 
-1111 SDDEFKIV
+1111 
-1119 RARKKQ
+1119 AREKAEQEKAEKEKAEKEKKQ

-1130 KADPLG
+1130 STPYWKKLSFIKKMSQMAKQERREREK
-1136 SWISHKEFTDP
+1136 KE
-1147 KIFKTREGAKAHAEK
+1147 AEK
-1162 TGGTVNSSEGYHKLR
+1162 KPVK
-1177 KEKAVSEEGGAGEF
+1177 EEGGAGEF

-1196 TKNYARETPGQCQ
+1196 TKKYAKETPGQCQ